1 MLFLKSK
8 EFMIPFMK
16 TMDFFQQKVE
26 TLLASAKGRTFFF
39 FKGFLPEQ
47 IRFLTGHSASLFSC
61 QDFFGADGLCLDA
74 LLSAQTALAQAFCS
88 AAEPRVG
95 FYEELLVLRDI
106 LPQSAWDHILII
118 ENNLL
123 APWSPACI
131 PPDDAL
137 ALFDCLQAD
146 YETTDPK
153 IRLLLSFYGDV
164 QMVEH
169 QFLLLPAPVD
179 IPNLEILPFWS
190 GNAVPA
196 DAEPSWL
203 RIEPDTPLDWRF
215 RLSVTAGNAAPAIL
229 LVYDAS
235 PTPQQE
241 ILATALTASSC
252 PFAYVRERDSIGTS
266 EACLSLLHRYWGE
279 DASFRPLLFYRN
291 PEESHETESISQGQI
306 VAEIVDQCERAYAG
320 EDFRH
325 IFITAPTGAGKSM
338 LFQLPALHLAEEHG
352 LVTLVISPL
361 IALMNDQ
368 VNQLREQRGIDT
380 AVCINSTMTI
390 NERMEAVRSL
400 QDGSRSLL
408 YLAPELL
415 LNIQLKSF
423 LGTRR
428 IGLVVIDEA
437 HTVTSWGRDF
447 RSDYWFLGDFLKKAS
462 RDGYSFP
469 VLCLTATAVYG
480 GADDVVNDTI
490 RELGLGRVLL
500 HLGRVRRD
508 NISFDIRRHEIE
520 ETKESVESQKLQLM
534 LQRVRKY
541 VSRREKVLAYFPFRS
556 QVDQIYSLTDSGD
569 HERLRRYHG
578 QLAAPERLKV
588 EHDYRTGH
596 AMGLFC
602 TKAFGMGVDVPDIKH
617 VIHFAPTGA
626 LSDYIQEIGRIAR
639 EQKIRG
645 VAHVDYFNTDL
656 HYVRT
661 LNQLSEMRQYQLRDM
676 LRKLCTLY
684 ASGTSQNLLI
694 APEAFSYL
702 FPDEDIEN
710 RTKTGLMLLAK
721 DLSDKCHYPVL
732 VVRPRAALSK
742 TFVNVPSEIEDAWL
756 RKYGAF
762 AVLQDGT
769 GMRRI
774 ASSNLNRCSDTL
786 IYSSGNTYQVDMAAA
801 WAACR
806 PELTFGMFRQAF
818 FAETF
823 TVGSSASNVMPRVRV
838 DIHYSCPYDEV
849 LERVHALL
857 AGIVRIFS
865 RHRNAEVKHFSRA
878 DFEADLVE
886 QFGEKP
892 VSHEKVGLLMDI
904 FVEDPGENSALSGG
918 RSRIRVLRRRK
929 QTAGIDPQFFVSTA
943 TYSALESFFM
953 HQLQQCVP
961 NTDSDELFRRFYPLI
976 ANKPLEIMSLLRL
989 LELTGL
995 ATYEICGSEK
1005 SEIFVRINEPA
1016 YLQSLA
1022 DGKYSNHILQAIHQ
1036 RHENSQKLLGAFF
1049 THEMT
1054 SAERWE
1060 LIEDYFLGREQ
1071 AVSDALHLSEG
1082 SAT

>member
-1 MLFLKSK
+1 
-8 EFMIPFMK
+8 MIPFMK
-16 TMDFFQQKVE
+16 TMDFFQQQVE
-26 TLLASAKGRTFFF
+26 ALLAAAKGRTFFF
-39 FKGFLPEQ
+39 LKGFLPEQ
-47 IRFLTGHSASLFSC
+47 IRFLADHPSGLYPG
-61 QDFFGADGLCLDA
+61 QDLFGADGLCPDA
-74 LLSAQTALAQAFCS
+74 LCAAHDALAQAFRS
-88 AAEPRVG
+88 ADEPRIG
-95 FYEELLVLRDI
+95 FYEELLVLRDV
-106 LPQSAWDHILII
+106 LPQSTWDHLLIV

-131 PPDDAL
+131 STDDAL

-146 YETTDPK
+146 YETSDPR
-153 IRLLLSFYGDV
+153 IRTLLSFYGDV
-164 QMVEH
+164 RMVEQ

-179 IPNLEILPFWS
+179 VPGLEVLPFWT
-190 GNAVPA
+190 GNAAPA
-196 DAEPSWL
+196 EAAQDWQ
-203 RIEPDTPLDWRF
+203 RIEPDSPMDWRF
-215 RLSVTAGNAAPAIL
+215 RLSVTGGDAVPAVL
-229 LVYDAS
+229 PFYGTA
-235 PTPQQE
+235 PTPEQE
-241 ILATALTASSC
+241 TLAVALTACGC
-252 PFAYVRERDSIGTS
+252 PFTYVRERDTIGTE
-266 EACLSLLHRYWGE
+266 EACLPLLHRYWGE
-279 DASFRPLLFYRN
+279 DATFRPLLFYRD
-291 PEESHETESISQGQI
+291 PEVSHETECISQGQI
-306 VAEIVDQCERAYAG
+306 VAEIVEQCERAYAG
-320 EDFRH
+320 EEFRH

-390 NERMEAVRSL
+390 NERVEAVRSL

-408 YLAPELL
+408 YVAPELL
-415 LNIQLKSF
+415 LNVQLQSF
-423 LGTRR
+423 LGNRR

-447 RSDYWFLGDFLKKAS
+447 RSDYWFLGDFLKKAN

-490 RELGLGRVLL
+490 RELGLGRPLL

-508 NISFDIRRHEIE
+508 NISFDIRRHEPE
-520 ETKESVESQKLQLM
+520 DGKESVEGQKLQLM

-556 QVDQIYSLTDSGD
+556 QVDQIYSMTDSSD
-569 HERLRRYHG
+569 HECLRRYHG

-596 AMGLFC
+596 ALGLFC

-645 VAHVDYFNTDL
+645 VAHVDYFDTDL

-661 LNQLSEMRQYQLRDM
+661 LNQISEMRQYQLRDM

-684 ASGTSQNLLI
+684 ASGASQNLLV

-710 RTKTGLMLLAK
+710 RTKTGLMLLAR
-721 DLSDKCHYPVL
+721 DLSDKFHYPIL

-742 TFVNVPSEIEDAWL
+742 TFVNVPSEIEDIWL

-774 ASSNLNRCSDTL
+774 ASSNLKRCSDTL

-823 TVGSSASNVMPRVRV
+823 AVGSSASNVMPRVRV
-838 DIHYSCPYDEV
+838 DIHYACPYEDV
-849 LERVHALL
+849 LERVRALL
-857 AGIVRIFS
+857 SGIVRIFS
-865 RHRNAEVKHFSRA
+865 RHRNADVKHFSRA
-878 DFEADLVE
+878 DFEADLAE
-886 QFGEKP
+886 QFVEKP
-892 VSHEKVGLLMDI
+892 VAHEKVGLLMDI

-918 RSRIRVLRRRK
+918 RSRVRVLRRRK
-929 QTAGIDPQFFVSTA
+929 QPTAAEPHFFVSTA
-943 TYSALESFFM
+943 TFSALESFLM
-953 HQLQQCVP
+953 HQLEQCAP
-961 NTDSDELFRRFYPLI
+961 NTDSDGLFRRFYPLI
-976 ANKPLEIMSLLRL
+976 TNKPLEIMSLLRL
-989 LELTGL
+989 LELAGL
-995 ATYEICGSEK
+995 ATYEVCGGEK
-1005 SEIFVRINEPA
+1005 SDVFVRINEPA
-1016 YLQSLA
+1016 CLRALA
-1022 DGKYSNHILQAIHQ
+1022 DGKYVNRILQSMHQ

-1060 LIEDYFLGREQ
+1060 LIEDYFLGRDQVIEEVLQ
-1071 AVSDALHLSEG
+1071 YDNQPD
-1082 SAT
+1082 